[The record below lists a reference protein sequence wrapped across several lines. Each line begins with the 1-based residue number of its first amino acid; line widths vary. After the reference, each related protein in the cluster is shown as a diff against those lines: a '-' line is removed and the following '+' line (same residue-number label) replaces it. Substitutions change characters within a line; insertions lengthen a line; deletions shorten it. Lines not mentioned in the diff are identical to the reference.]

1 MIRVAVVGTGG
12 IAGVCHMPALRAEA
26 HRAEVVAVADVDLG
40 RAWRF
45 AREHGVPH
53 AYSSVAELLQR
64 ERPDLVHLCTPP
76 GVHAVQAIECLKSGA
91 WVWIEKPACR
101 SLAEWDAITAAEG
114 PGYASVV
121 SQHRFGSGAVH
132 LKEIA
137 PLLGRPLVAQC
148 VTTWFRDHDYFTVP
162 WRGRFRTE
170 GGGPTVGHAIHQ
182 IDVMLSILG
191 DWAEVSA
198 TTATLDRDVEYEDV
212 AMATVRFTTG
222 ALASVVTSLLSRRE
236 ESYLRF
242 DFTDATVELRHL
254 YGYRN
259 ENWTATTDLWQ
270 PPDDRPSSHEAQLAA
285 LLDAYQKDER
295 PPMSARQGRQAL
307 ELATGIY
314 ASAHR
319 RRPVTRAELTPD
331 DPFYHR
337 LDGGAWTS

>member
-1 MIRVAVVGTGG
+1 MIRVAVVGAGG
-12 IAGVCHMPALRAEA
+12 IAGACHLPALRAQA
-26 HRAEVVAVADVDLG
+26 HRAEVVAVADVD
-40 RAWRF
+40 RARAAVF
-45 AREHGVPH
+45 AREHGIPRF
-53 AYSSVAELLQR
+53 YGSVTELLEQA
-64 ERPDLVHLCTPP
+64 RPDLVHLCTPP
-76 GVHAVQAIECLKSGA
+76 GRHAVQAIECLKSGA

-121 SQHRFGSGAVH
+121 SQHRFGSGARH

-148 VTTWFRDHDYFTVP
+148 VTAWYRDDDYFKVP

-182 IDVMLSILG
+182 MDVMLSIFG

-198 TTATLDRDVEYEDV
+198 MTATLDRDVEYEDV
-212 AMATVRFTTG
+212 AMATVRFNTG

-242 DFTDATVELRHL
+242 DFADATVELRHL

-270 PPDDRPSSHEAQLAA
+270 PPDDEPSSHGAQLDV
-285 LLDAYQKDER
+285 LLDAYEKNER

-307 ELATGIY
+307 ELATAIY

-319 RRPVTRAELTPD
+319 KRPVTKAELTVD

>member
-12 IAGVCHMPALRAEA
+12 IAGVCHLPALRAQA
-26 HRAEVVAVADVDLG
+26 HRAEVVAVADVD
-40 RAWRF
+40 RARAAAF
-45 AREHGVPH
+45 ARQHGIPRFYGS
-53 AYSSVAELLQR
+53 ATELLEQA
-64 ERPDLVHLCTPP
+64 RPDVVHLCTPP
-76 GVHAVQAIECLKSGA
+76 GGHAVQAIECLKSGA

-121 SQHRFGSGAVH
+121 SQHRFGSGARH

-137 PLLGRPLVAQC
+137 PLLGRPMAALC
-148 VTTWFRDHDYFTVP
+148 VTAWFRDHEYFQVP

-182 IDVMLSILG
+182 MDVLLSVFG

-198 TTATLDRDVEYEDV
+198 MTATLDRDVEYEDV
-212 AMATVRFTTG
+212 AMATVRFTSG
-222 ALASVVTSLLSRRE
+222 ALASVATSLLSRRE

-242 DFTDATVELRHL
+242 DFADATVELRHL

-259 ENWTATTDLWQ
+259 EDWTATTDLWQ
-270 PPDDRPSSHEAQLAA
+270 PPDDRPSSHEAQLGA
-285 LLDAYQKDER
+285 LLDAYEKNER

-319 RRPVTRAELTPD
+319 RRPRVPGRAHPGRPL
-331 DPFYHR
+331 YHR

>member
-1 MIRVAVVGTGG
+1 MIRVAVVG
-12 IAGVCHMPALRAEA
+12 IAGVCHLPALRAQA
-26 HRAEVVAVADVDLG
+26 HRAEVVAVADVD
-40 RAWRF
+40 RARAAVF
-45 AREHGVPH
+45 AREHGIPRF
-53 AYSSVAELLQR
+53 YGSVTELL
-64 ERPDLVHLCTPP
+64 ENARPDLVHLCTPP
-76 GVHAVQAIECLKSGA
+76 GGHAVQAIECLKSGA

-121 SQHRFGSGAVH
+121 SQHRFGSGARH

-148 VTTWFRDHDYFTVP
+148 VTAWYRDPGYFTVP

-182 IDVMLSILG
+182 MDVMLSILG
-191 DWAEVSA
+191 DWSEVSA
-198 TTATLDRDVEYEDV
+198 MTATLDRDVEYEDV

-222 ALASVVTSLLSRRE
+222 ALGSVVTSLLSRRE

-242 DFTDATVELRHL
+242 DFTDATIELRHL

-259 ENWTATTDLWQ
+259 ENWSATTDLWQ
-270 PPDDRPSSHEAQLAA
+270 PPDDEPSSHAAQLDV
-285 LLDAYQKDER
+285 LLDAYEKNER

-319 RRPVTRAELTPD
+319 RRPVAKSELTAD